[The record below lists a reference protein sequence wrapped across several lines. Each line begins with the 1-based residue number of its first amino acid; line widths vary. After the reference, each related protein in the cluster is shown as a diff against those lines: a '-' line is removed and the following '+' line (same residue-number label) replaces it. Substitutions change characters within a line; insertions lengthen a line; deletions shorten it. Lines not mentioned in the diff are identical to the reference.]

1 MSPAELRSVL
11 SYPQR
16 QVRQPNGKLFQLF
29 GGVGAALIGIAAFRW
44 YRKWRAEAGNRET
57 MEVLRQIQ
65 RDRNAEPAAAAS
77 AARRTGGGVAEAGEE
92 DTSTCRVC
100 LQGSE
105 SDRS

>member
-77 AARRTGGGVAEAGEE
+77 AARRTGGGVADAGEE